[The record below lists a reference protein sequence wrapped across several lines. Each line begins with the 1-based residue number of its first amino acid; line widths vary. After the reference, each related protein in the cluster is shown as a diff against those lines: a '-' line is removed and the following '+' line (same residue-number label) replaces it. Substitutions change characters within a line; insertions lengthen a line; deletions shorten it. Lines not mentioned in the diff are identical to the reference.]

1 MANVG
6 VGPVHPGPRP
16 QTIRRSDTSA
26 ATQFS
31 EAQLP
36 HKMNAVDDD
45 DATIKGWRTVAG
57 TLALGSLVL
66 VAAVSWQPLTL
77 LIDTVLQWPN
87 FAMGWLSQVALVAC
101 VAGSC
106 VMITT
111 VASGH
116 EPAVTRRFATAQYSL
131 AAVIAAVS
139 LVMFFAAGQQPEM
152 APQEYLK
159 QHLVSSWLLPL
170 LLYVPLALTTLVSWA
185 AMRYSSR

>member
-1 MANVG
+1 MS
-6 VGPVHPGPRP
+6 
-16 QTIRRSDTSA
+16 T
-26 ATQFS
+26 
-31 EAQLP
+31 
-36 HKMNAVDDD
+36 VDDLD
-45 DATIKGWRTVAG
+45 STIKGCRTAAG
-57 TLALGSLVL
+57 TLALGSPVL
-66 VAAVSWQPLTL
+66 VAALSWQPLTL

-87 FAMGWLSQVALVAC
+87 IAMGFLSQVALVAC

-111 VASGH
+111 IASGH
-116 EPAVTRRFATAQYSL
+116 KPVVTRRFAITQYSL

-139 LVMFFAAGQQPEM
+139 LVMFFAAGPQPEM

-159 QHLVSSWLLPL
+159 QNLVSSWLLPL